1 MISSSP
7 TKIMAISNPKGG
19 VGKTTTAINLA
30 ASIALAEKKVLLI
43 DLDPNGAL
51 TEGMGFRRE
60 EVHTGVFDLFL
71 GTFDCVAITYKCN
84 VPFLDLI
91 PCNIFN
97 NEQEIRLNFMAKN
110 RILLKTKIYD
120 LILRSSV
127 HYDYII
133 IDTPPSLNDLTM
145 GALYAANSVLIPL
158 QCGYFALQVVDRLL
172 RLIERIRKG
181 ANPDLTI
188 ECVVLNF
195 YEKSTR
201 AGQLSAAEAE
211 KMFKHLMAKTVIPK
225 NAAISYAAFEKLPI
239 VLVDVCSPGAVSYL
253 ELAREILEN
262 NQNLSSRVLN
272 TKSYHASVA
281 FDSDS

>member
-1 MISSSP
+1 MSSTP
-7 TKIMAISNPKGG
+7 TKIISISNPKGG

-110 RILLKTKIYD
+110 RILLKTKIND

-188 ECVVLNF
+188 EGVVLNF

-201 AGQLSAAEAE
+201 AGLLSAAEAE

-239 VLVDVCSPGAVSYL
+239 VLVDACSPGAVSYL
-253 ELAREILEN
+253 ELAREILDN
-262 NQNLSSRVLN
+262 NQNLPSGILN
-272 TKSYHASVA
+272 TNPYRAAVP